1 MALGKERPLKTFEY
15 FAPESLPE
23 ALSLLQ
29 ERGEE
34 GRPLAGGTD
43 LVVQVKEGGKIPVPS
58 YLVSLRRVPELRG
71 IDFSQRDGL
80 RIGATVTMTEAVES
94 APVCE
99 RYRALADGAEIVGSI
114 QTMNMAT
121 IGGNVC
127 NAAPSAD
134 TAPPLLAYEAVA
146 VIAGPKGEREV
157 AIEEFWLGPNQTA
170 LQPGELLRELLLPAP
185 PANTGGVYVRQT
197 PRKQMD
203 IAVVGVA
210 VLLTLGPSTGSG
222 QAGDRIE
229 RARIA
234 LGAVAPTPIRARK
247 TEAALEGKAAS
258 EALFA
263 QAAATAASEATPI
276 DDVRGSA
283 EFRRHLVRVTTE
295 RCLQEAAQRAQGS

>member
-1 MALGKERPLKTFEY
+1 MALRKERPLKTFEY

-34 GRPLAGGTD
+34 GRALAGGTD
-43 LVVQVKEGGKIPVPS
+43 LVVQVKEGGKIPTPS
-58 YLVSLRRVPELRG
+58 YLVSLRRLPELRG
-71 IDFSQRDGL
+71 IDFSERDGL
-80 RIGATVTMTEAVES
+80 RIGATVTMTEAAES
-94 APVCE
+94 APVRE

-134 TAPPLLAYEAVA
+134 TAPPLLTYEAVA
-146 VIAGPKGEREV
+146 VIAGPKGERDV
-157 AIEEFWLGPNQTA
+157 PIEEFWLGPNQTA
-170 LQPGELLRELLLPAP
+170 LQQGELLRELRLPAP

-210 VLLTLGPSTGSG
+210 VLLTLG
-222 QAGDRIE
+222 QGDRIE

-234 LGAVAPTPIRARK
+234 LGAVAPTPIRALK
-247 TEAALEGKAAS
+247 AEAALEGKAAS

-263 QAAATAASEATPI
+263 EAAETATSEASPI

-283 EFRRHLVRVTTE
+283 EFRRHLVQVTTE
-295 RCLQEAAQRAQGS
+295 RCLQEAAQRARAS

>member
-1 MALGKERPLKTFEY
+1 MPRFEY
-15 FAPESLPE
+15 FAPQSLPE
-23 ALSLLQ
+23 ALTLLQ
-29 ERGEE
+29 ERGEG
-34 GRPLAGGTD
+34 GRALAGGTD
-43 LVVQVKEGGKIPVPS
+43 LVVQVKEGGKIPIPS
-58 YLVSLRRVPELRG
+58 YLVSLRRIPELRG
-71 IDFSQRDGL
+71 IDMNDGDGL
-80 RIGATVTMTEAVES
+80 RIGATATMTEVAES
-94 APVCE
+94 PLVRE

-121 IGGNVC
+121 LGGNVC

-134 TAPPLLAYEAVA
+134 TAPPLLAHEAVA
-146 VIAGPKGEREV
+146 VVAGPQGERELQL
-157 AIEEFWLGPNQTA
+157 EEFWLGPGQTA
-170 LQPGELLRELLLPAP
+170 LQPGELLRELRLPAA
-185 PANTGGVYVRQT
+185 PASTGGVYVRRT

-222 QAGDRIE
+222 QASDRIE

-258 EALFA
+258 EELFA
-263 QAAATAASEATPI
+263 QAAETAASEATPI

-283 EFRRHLVRVTTE
+283 EFRRHLVRVTTA
-295 RCLQEAAQRAQGS
+295 RCLQEAAKRARAS

>member
-1 MALGKERPLKTFEY
+1 M
-15 FAPESLPE
+15 
-23 ALSLLQ
+23 
-29 ERGEE
+29 
-34 GRPLAGGTD
+34 
-43 LVVQVKEGGKIPVPS
+43 QVKEGGKIPTPS

-94 APVCE
+94 APLCE

-146 VIAGPKGEREV
+146 VIAGPRGEREV
-157 AIEEFWLGPNQTA
+157 PIEEFWLGPNQTA
-170 LQPGELLRELLLPAP
+170 LQPGELLRELRLPAP
-185 PANTGGVYVRQT
+185 AANTGGVYVRQT

-222 QAGDRIE
+222 KAGDRIE

-263 QAAATAASEATPI
+263 QAAETAASEATPI
-276 DDVRGSA
+276 DDIRGSA